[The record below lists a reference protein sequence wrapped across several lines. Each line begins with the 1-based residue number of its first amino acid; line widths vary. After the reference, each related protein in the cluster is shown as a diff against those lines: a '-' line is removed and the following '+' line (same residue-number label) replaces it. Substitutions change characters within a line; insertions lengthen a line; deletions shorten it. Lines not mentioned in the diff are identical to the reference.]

1 MRENGKSIQ
10 EINTQLSDFY
20 RNTQWPDDFL
30 KRTMNQKIIE
40 DIHEFLYGK
49 GIRCFPL
56 IQEDRMY
63 IISNLERI
71 IRDKV
76 QNALIETFEIIDYLK
91 KYRFDEMIQGG
102 IKAQKDP
109 KYAKLLQAYNI
120 FREVLENNEDYVALQ
135 KELINSDNKKISTI
149 DKQRKIR
156 GKINKKTEE
165 IAIEVAKE
173 SEVDYQDVLEM
184 HTQSTL
190 ASSSVFIAKYKEKY
204 GEKVILCLPFEEK
217 KLQERSKE
225 SVFYKIGVDP
235 ERFPKKLRNN
245 LDSFTFYSE
254 FLANGVE
261 VKDDYLRYL
270 LN

>member
-1 MRENGKSIQ
+1 
-10 EINTQLSDFY
+10 
-20 RNTQWPDDFL
+20 
-30 KRTMNQKIIE
+30 
-40 DIHEFLYGK
+40 
-49 GIRCFPL
+49 
-56 IQEDRMY
+56 MY

-156 GKINKKTEE
+156 GKINKKT
-165 IAIEVAKE
+165 
-173 SEVDYQDVLEM
+173 
-184 HTQSTL
+184 
-190 ASSSVFIAKYKEKY
+190 
-204 GEKVILCLPFEEK
+204 
-217 KLQERSKE
+217 
-225 SVFYKIGVDP
+225 
-235 ERFPKKLRNN
+235 
-245 LDSFTFYSE
+245 
-254 FLANGVE
+254 
-261 VKDDYLRYL
+261 
-270 LN
+270 